1 MSTNLEYRAGERQR
15 KRESWQ
21 QASKVQWEKRQQR
34 SSVRDKKQ
42 RRHFF
47 VGRTTWKYCSDGD
60 KMGNGQFQKISIPN
74 NGRLPCFNPP
84 PPSEFQNASEFHNRE
99 PPLPFRISWFF
110 WKYIFDLATP
120 IWTNKHEFM
129 PPQGCDLAAPG
140 DKLYSSATRKTYR
153 YWPGCA
159 NSFLSPNLAIKIN
172 ITYVNFTPLCF
183 LVLFWRLQ
191 SKIAALKF
199 RLLKSF
205 GGQIYRW
212 VLLRPFICHVVYI
225 HTYRYIHT

>member
-84 PPSEFQNASEFHNRE
+84 LPSEIPKCVTPPCPQNSIIVNPPSPSEF
-99 PPLPFRISWFF
+99 PFF
-110 WKYIFDLATP
+110 WKYIFNLATP
-120 IWTNKHEFM
+120 IWTNEHEFM

-140 DKLYSSATRKTYR
+140 DKLYSSVTRKTYAS
-153 YWPGCA
+153 CQA
-159 NSFLSPNLAIKIN
+159 
-172 ITYVNFTPLCF
+172 VQTPF
-183 LVLFWRLQ
+183 
-191 SKIAALKF
+191 
-199 RLLKSF
+199 
-205 GGQIYRW
+205 
-212 VLLRPFICHVVYI
+212 
-225 HTYRYIHT
+225 